1 MNKPNETFHLTVKEL
16 ELAETGL
23 RTLPQSNE
31 VRNLL
36 GKIHNQKVWYHP
48 KDEVYVS
55 G

>member
-1 MNKPNETFHLTVKEL
+1 MSKPNETFHLTVKEL
-16 ELAETGL
+16 ELVETGL
-23 RTLPQSNE
+23 RTLQQSKE
-31 VRNLL
+31 VLNLL